1 MEHETPTPRTD
12 DSLEGLLDA
21 FQNLDLD
28 TKNPFIDF
36 YRTEDMA
43 ETTPIA
49 KKTELNLPKIFTG
62 KRTNL
67 QRFLQDTFIFLTINK
82 EHYNTDNKKI
92 TFVMSFMTDGDA
104 ALWKQEFIGKVIRDS
119 VTAGNEITFGTYK
132 SFIESLEKSFLPY
145 DAPGDAL
152 DAMKCLRMGEGSF
165 EEHLAKFKLLV
176 SQSGLDES
184 AVVAD
189 LFRETLPLGLQR
201 PILLSKKLPVTLQEW
216 YDKVNTFYGNW
227 RKTQWVLGRG
237 KPIETKKEMPRKTFS
252 FPRQRGPNAMDID
265 RLTTEERT
273 QLMKEGKCF
282 KCRKQGHLSRDC
294 PPRGTETPK
303 PWTGKT
309 AAMHI
314 RSIISGM
321 TQEEKDNLEKEAEA
335 QGLGF

>member
-1 MEHETPTPRTD
+1 MTPRTD
-12 DSLEGLLDA
+12 SSLEGLLDA
-21 FQNLDLD
+21 FQNLDINTED
-28 TKNPFIDF
+28 PFTKF
-36 YRTEDMA
+36 YRTETMSEVA
-43 ETTPIA
+43 PIA
-49 KKTELNLPKIFTG
+49 KKTELNPPKIFTG
-62 KRTNL
+62 KRTDL
-67 QRFLQDTFIFLTINK
+67 QRFLQDTFVFLTINK
-82 EHYNTDNKKI
+82 EHYNTDDKKI
-92 TFVMSFMTDGDA
+92 AFVMSFMTNGDA
-104 ALWKQEFIGKVIRDS
+104 ALWKQEFISKVIQDS

-152 DAMKCLRMGEGSF
+152 DAMKRLQMGEGSF

-176 SQSGLDES
+176 SQSGLDKL
-184 AVVAD
+184 AAVAD

-201 PILLSKKLPVTLQEW
+201 PILLSEKPPVTLQEW
-216 YDKVNTFYGNW
+216 YDKANTFHGNW
-227 RKTQWVLGRG
+227 RKTQRVLGRG
-237 KPIETKKEMPRKTFS
+237 KPIKTKKETPRKTFS
-252 FPRQRGPNAMDID
+252 FPRQRDPNAMDID

-294 PPRGTETPK
+294 PPRGTEMPK
-303 PWTGKT
+303 PWMGKM